1 MIFPNAREY
10 SPLNRPSNVNK
21 LPHAENIEG
30 LLMLQILKILGVS
43 DSNKLTRNK
52 CNHKNILE
60 WKKSVP

>member
-43 DSNKLTRNK
+43 DSNKLT
-52 CNHKNILE
+52 
-60 WKKSVP
+60 